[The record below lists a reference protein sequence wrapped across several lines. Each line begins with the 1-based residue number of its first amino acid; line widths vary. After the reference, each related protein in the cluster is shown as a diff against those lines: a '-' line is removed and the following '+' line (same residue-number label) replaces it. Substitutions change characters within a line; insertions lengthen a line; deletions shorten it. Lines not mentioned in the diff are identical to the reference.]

1 MAVASGIGAAV
12 LAGAGVAAAD
22 DAGSD
27 SPSSAKSSASTETSS
42 ANTSSAKT
50 SSARTESDKVD
61 DKADSGEDGVAADD
75 AADED
80 VVERKR
86 NRVRKV
92 PLEKSAR
99 KIAAEDQPDEP
110 DKPGVDV
117 EPVAAV
123 AEPVTEQAPA
133 KVRHQVASTVISNVV
148 SAIFHVDRRDEPA
161 DPGQSAVALTLIAT
175 ARKADEEPI
184 AEPAGPQ
191 VATSLVAAGAAP
203 YPVPTG
209 VDVIPWTPLLE
220 WLQKVPVL
228 GRFVVTPTVRL
239 LHVIP
244 FVGDFLHPIIGFPID
259 HAAPPGAPQAR
270 SFIVKSFDGTKIF
283 VNFMPA
289 QGLDGDDEAPTIL
302 SGSGLGLPGATTLDL
317 VNDSFLPHDVI
328 GIGAL
333 REEGYNVVTWD
344 PRGEWRSGGRMQLQ
358 SPEFEGR
365 DVSYIISYLA
375 TLPGVELDGANDPK
389 LGMVGAS
396 YGGGIQLATA
406 AIDHRIDAIVPT
418 IAWNSLTDVLFPRG
432 AVRSGWAT
440 ILSAA
445 LVLTLSRPNEQILP
459 AAIKGILFG
468 QVSQDDIDLLNNRG
482 YADQLGDITTPTLL
496 VQGTVDTLF
505 TLAQADT
512 NARALIA
519 AGTTTKVLWYCGGHG
534 ACLSSYNNGDV
545 IDDRT
550 LAWLD
555 HYVKGEDVP
564 TGKQFEW
571 VDQNGDLYSS
581 DSYPAPQGMTSVEA
595 ESTVPKTIPF
605 VPFIGGSGPNPLIIT
620 RGLIPAL
627 LGLPSAAPA
636 LNAVNLE
643 VPAAT
648 ETTHI
653 IGAPELTLTYSGIG
667 NARNVYAQIVDDT
680 THLVLGNL
688 ATPIPV
694 DLDGQTHTVTYSL
707 EQVAQTLEPGQSV
720 TVQIVTSTFD
730 FLNFYSSGTITV
742 EGMSV
747 KLPTLGA
754 AAVALV
760 AAA

>member
-1 MAVASGIGAAV
+1 MPGPIPHHQQS
-12 LAGAGVAAAD
+12 LRRR
-22 DAGSD
+22 
-27 SPSSAKSSASTETSS
+27 PS
-42 ANTSSAKT
+42 TSSAKT
-50 SSARTESDKVD
+50 SSARTESDKAD
-61 DKADSGEDGVAADD
+61 DKADSGEDGVADDD

-92 PLEKSAR
+92 PLEKSAK

-110 DKPGVDV
+110 EKPEKPVVDV

-123 AEPVTEQAPA
+123 AEPVTEEAPA

-175 ARKADEEPI
+175 ARRADEEPI
-184 AEPAGPQ
+184 ADPAGPQ

-209 VDVIPWTPLLE
+209 VDVIPWTPPLE

-239 LHVIP
+239 LHLIP

-259 HAAPPGAPQAR
+259 HDAPPDAPQAR

-302 SGSGLGLPGATTLDL
+302 SRSGLGLPGSTTLDL

-358 SPEFEGR
+358 SPDFEGR
-365 DVSYIISYLA
+365 DISYIISYLA

-432 AVRSGWAT
+432 AVRSGGGDHPERC
-440 ILSAA
+440 SG
-445 LVLTLSRPNEQILP
+445 LTLSRPNERDP
-459 AAIKGILFG
+459 A
-468 QVSQDDIDLLNNRG
+468 RG
-482 YADQLGDITTPTLL
+482 DQRHPLRSGLAGRHRPAERPRLCRPTRRHHHAD
-496 VQGTVDTLF
+496 
-505 TLAQADT
+505 
-512 NARALIA
+512 A
-519 AGTTTKVLWYCGGHG
+519 AGAGHGGHAVHVG
-534 ACLSSYNNGDV
+534 AGRHQRQGA
-545 IDDRT
+545 DRGRDHDQGVVVLRRSRRLPEQLQQRRRHRRPDAG
-550 LAWLD
+550 LAGPLR
-555 HYVKGEDVP
+555 
-564 TGKQFEW
+564 
-571 VDQNGDLYSS
+571 
-581 DSYPAPQGMTSVEA
+581 QG
-595 ESTVPKTIPF
+595 
-605 VPFIGGSGPNPLIIT
+605 
-620 RGLIPAL
+620 
-627 LGLPSAAPA
+627 
-636 LNAVNLE
+636 
-643 VPAAT
+643 
-648 ETTHI
+648 
-653 IGAPELTLTYSGIG
+653 
-667 NARNVYAQIVDDT
+667 
-680 THLVLGNL
+680 
-688 ATPIPV
+688 
-694 DLDGQTHTVTYSL
+694 
-707 EQVAQTLEPGQSV
+707 
-720 TVQIVTSTFD
+720 
-730 FLNFYSSGTITV
+730 
-742 EGMSV
+742 
-747 KLPTLGA
+747 
-754 AAVALV
+754 
-760 AAA
+760 